1 MEIYQKRLKN
11 VYSTFDESIYT
22 KSSSPPNSLA
32 LQVFQQL
39 DGTSISKY
47 QLRLVIQEIQKLENK
62 QHDPLYWSILG
73 RCSATLHIMLLKK
86 LMNET
91 TELSDNM
98 HYWETVDKNWIS
110 RLFYLIQS
118 FPSRLWKAFRQSV
131 GSTLRSPNFSQ
142 VFQKSNFFPKVS
154 ASDIQ
159 FYAREVF
166 ISKTNVLSLIRHE
179 YRSNAKHLRT
189 LRDENASKIGT
200 LSRAIMDAR
209 NPHEDL
215 NPSNTPKP
223 TKLDNLVTEWI
234 ERLLTLLNISPNKTR
249 AEDLIV
255 IFETIIKPSEQQ
267 LQAKQYFSPST
278 FERSWF
284 KVLTALL
291 TSWVTVRLI
300 TKNQHSLSVW
310 IDYLYSTLTDFINNW
325 VYKPVLGIL
334 DTISSNRADSQ
345 IAVIQTQS
353 LDSDM
358 KSLQRMV
365 LDFVRDTSTSTIDLD
380 LVKAQVQEGDLTPVL
395 QAYEHDLKAPIK
407 TAIAGNLIRT
417 LLIQLQK
424 TKVDVEV
431 ALSGID
437 RLLKSQQLVFATVG
451 ITPSIIFCY
460 ALLKQFQKNF
470 LKKSVLSLSER
481 RQRFRQ
487 SMRDAERILLC
498 SGQKKTL
505 DDKKYGLLV
514 FQVNT
519 MAELSKE
526 LAISKHMQE
535 DLLQDL
541 EDIQTNAYGISS
553 QLRAIDR
560 IYRLFHPSI

>member
-1 MEIYQKRLKN
+1 MEIYRKHLKN

-39 DGTSISKY
+39 DGSSISKY
-47 QLRLVIQEIQKLENK
+47 QLRLVIQEIQKLESN
-62 QHDPLYWSILG
+62 QHDSLYWSILG
-73 RCSATLHIMLLKK
+73 RCSATLHVMLLKK
-86 LMNET
+86 LLNET

-98 HYWETVDKNWIS
+98 HYWETVDRNWIS
-110 RLFYLIQS
+110 RLYYLIQS
-118 FPSRLWKAFRQSV
+118 FPIRLWKAFRQSV
-131 GSTLRSPNFSQ
+131 NSTLRYPNFSQ

-154 ASDIQ
+154 AADIH

-166 ISKTNVLSLIRHE
+166 ISRTNVLSLIRHE
-179 YRSNAKHLRT
+179 YGSNAKHLRV
-189 LRDENASKIGT
+189 LRDKNASKIGS

-209 NPHEDL
+209 LPPEVFD
-215 NPSNTPKP
+215 SSVTQEP
-223 TKLDNLVTEWI
+223 TKLDDLVSKWI
-234 ERLLTLLNISPNKTR
+234 ERLLTLLNISPNKNR
-249 AEDLIV
+249 AEDLLA
-255 IFETIIKPSEQQ
+255 IFDTIIKPSEQQ
-267 LQAKQYFSPST
+267 LQAKEYYSPST

-291 TSWVTVRLI
+291 TSWVTIRFI
-300 TKNQHSLSVW
+300 TKNQRNLLDW
-310 IDYLYSTLTDFINNW
+310 IEYLYLTLADFINNW

-380 LVKAQVQEGDLTPVL
+380 LVKAQVREGDLTPVL
-395 QAYEHDLKAPIK
+395 QAYEHDLKAPLK
-407 TAIAGNLIRT
+407 TAISGNLIRT

-460 ALLKQFQKNF
+460 AMIKQFQKNV
-470 LKKSVLSLSER
+470 LKRSVLSLSER

-487 SMRDAERILLC
+487 AMRDAERILLC
-498 SGQKKTL
+498 SGKKKTL
-505 DDKKYGLLV
+505 DDQKYGLLV
-514 FQVNT
+514 FQVNS

-526 LAISKHMQE
+526 LAISKPMQE

-541 EDIQTNAYGISS
+541 EDIQTNAYGVSS